1 MNKTTLGV
9 THMPT
14 INRGTSGTYAVS
26 SDKTT
31 TKQTVTPRKTTKR
44 VVVSEQSDVV
54 YTKLPTKRLTKIVSM
69 EKISKK
75 RR

>member
-1 MNKTTLGV
+1 
-9 THMPT
+9 MPT

-26 SDKTT
+26 SDNKT

-44 VVVSEQSDVV
+44 VVVSQQSDVV

>member
-1 MNKTTLGV
+1 
-9 THMPT
+9 MPT
-14 INRGTSGTYAVS
+14 INRGTSGTYTVS

-31 TKQTVTPRKTTKR
+31 KKTVQPRKTTKR

>member
-1 MNKTTLGV
+1 
-9 THMPT
+9 MPT
-14 INRGTSGTYAVS
+14 INRGTSGTYGVS
-26 SDKTT
+26 SNTT
-31 TKQTVTPRKTTKR
+31 TKQTVKPRKTTKR
-44 VVVSEQSDVV
+44 VVVLQQSDVV

>member
-1 MNKTTLGV
+1 
-9 THMPT
+9 MPT

-26 SDKTT
+26 SNTE
-31 TKQTVTPRKTTKR
+31 TKQTVKPRKATKR
-44 VVVSEQSDVV
+44 VVVSQQSDVV
-54 YTKLPTKRLTKIVSM
+54 YTKLPTKRLTKVVSM

>member
-1 MNKTTLGV
+1 
-9 THMPT
+9 MPT

-26 SDKTT
+26 LNTE
-31 TKQTVTPRKTTKR
+31 TKQTAKPRKTTKR
-44 VVVSEQSDVV
+44 VVVSTQSDVV
-54 YTKLPTKRLTKIVSM
+54 YTKLPTKRLTKVVSM